1 MNNNMQLQE
10 CNRCLMDNINNKS
23 IYFNEK
29 GFCNFC
35 ENYLLKKKKIEIMN
49 SATELEKLH
58 KQIKEDGKGK
68 KYDCIIGL
76 SGGIDSSTVL
86 VKAVE
91 KGLRPLAV
99 HLDNGWNSEISQ
111 NNIKNLVSKLNVDFE
126 TYIIDWEEYQ
136 NLMSAFLSAN
146 VVDIELLMDNA
157 MISINYKYC
166 RKYNLKHILAGTNF
180 NSEGIKMP
188 DNWNWF
194 KYDKK
199 NIVEIYKK
207 FKKNKIKSLPTFGT
221 LDYIYNTY
229 IKKIKWISYLDYFNY
244 NKLSEI
250 NNLKSNFNFK
260 PYGHKHSENI
270 FTRFY
275 QNYILPNKFNIEKK
289 KVHLSSLIMS
299 GAISKDQAKEQ
310 LKQNVYDINS
320 DLETDKRFFLKKIGW
335 NNNDFI
341 KYMNEKPK
349 LHSEYPSELSFWM
362 KLTKLY
368 RFFNEKKN

>member
-1 MNNNMQLQE
+1 MQFRE
-10 CNRCLMDNINNKS
+10 CIRCLMDNINNKN
-23 IYFNEK
+23 INFNEK

-35 ENYLLKKKKIEIMN
+35 EDYLLKKKIIDIKN

-86 VKAVE
+86 VRAVE
-91 KGLRPLAV
+91 NGLRPLAV

-111 NNIKNLVSKLNVDFE
+111 NNIKNLVSNLNVDFE
-126 TYIIDWEEYQ
+126 TYIIDWEEYK
-136 NLMSAFLSAN
+136 NLMRSFLSAN

-166 RKYNLKHILAGTNF
+166 RKYNIKHILAGTNF

-188 DNWNWF
+188 ANWNWF

-207 FKKNKIKSLPTFGT
+207 FTKKKIKSLPTFGT

-229 IKKIKWISYLDYFNY
+229 IRKIKWISYLDYQDY
-244 NKLSEI
+244 NKFFEVEKLK
-250 NNLKSNFNFK
+250 NNYNFK

-275 QNYILPNKFNIEKK
+275 QNYILPNKFKIEKK
-289 KVHLSSLIMS
+289 KIHLSSLIMS
-299 GAISKDQAKEQ
+299 GAISRDQAKDE
-310 LKQNVYDINS
+310 LKQNLYDLNT

-335 NNNDFI
+335 GNDDFI
-341 KYMNEKPK
+341 RYMNEKPK
-349 LHSEYPSELSFWM
+349 LHSEYPSELGFWM

-368 RFFNEKKN
+368 KFFNEKKN